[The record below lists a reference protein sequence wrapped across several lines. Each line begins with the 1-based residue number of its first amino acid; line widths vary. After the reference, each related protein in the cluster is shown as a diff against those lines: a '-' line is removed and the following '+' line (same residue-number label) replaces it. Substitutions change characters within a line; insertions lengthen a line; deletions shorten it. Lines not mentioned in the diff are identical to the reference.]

1 LRRATI
7 SKPKT
12 VYVLGRNFA
21 IIEVVSDSDY
31 AYEWLAHPSRPKKDG
46 FFVREV
52 LLDEYLTAR

>member
-1 LRRATI
+1 M
-7 SKPKT
+7 SKPRT

-31 AYEWLAHPSRPKKDG
+31 AYEWLAHPSRPEKDG

>member
-1 LRRATI
+1 M

-12 VYVLGRNFA
+12 VYVLGRNFWVY
-21 IIEVVSDSDY
+21 EVVSDPDY
-31 AYEWLAHPSRPKKDG
+31 AERWLAHPSRPKKDG